1 MVQLVIGE
9 KGEGKTKK
17 MLDYVHEAM
26 KTAAGNIVYL
36 DKSSRKIGRAH
47 V

>member
-26 KTAAGNIVYL
+26 KTATGNIVYL
-36 DKSSRKIGRAH
+36 DKSSRNWIIRF